1 MIHSQ
6 RGPWLGKAASPL
18 LMALES
24 RLLLDGAASDEPLLP
39 PPASPR
45 SVVFVDAGITGY
57 QTLLAG
63 LANSPEVVLL
73 DPREDGIARI
83 TSVLA
88 NWRGV
93 EEVSLISHG
102 QPGRLMLGSAWLAE
116 GTLNDHAVSLN
127 AWQASLAPGADIL
140 LYGCD
145 VGQGEGGSGLLKKI
159 ADLTGADVAASD
171 NPTGDPAQGGDWIL
185 ERHAGPIEAVSPWR
199 DGAPEG
205 FAGLLATYTV
215 TNTSDGAGPPAG
227 SLRQAVADANANPG
241 ADAIQFSLPAA
252 SRITLTAGSL
262 TVSGDLTINGDFSGN
277 DQVADVTIAGNG
289 ANFRAFLVNMGAIN
303 QELRVNSVVIDGFTP
318 NIGGYAGAGFAIQ
331 KGTLYLDHVTLSN
344 NTANNAALG
353 GGVYLDA
360 NGVLDVTDSTL
371 SGNSS
376 IYGGGIA
383 SQGGAV
389 TVTRS
394 LLADNVA
401 TSRGGAIYSITNG
414 GTLTVRES
422 TLTGNRADLGGAVF
436 VSNTNTVDILDATIA
451 NNTATSSGGGL
462 FNNTGSSALV
472 TVRVSIVA
480 DNTAPAQPDIA
491 NSVTVGW
498 SLVENIATWTTLAGS
513 SNLFNTDP
521 ALQPLADNGG
531 PSKTLALGNASPA
544 IDAWSAAQ
552 VGIADTTDQRGTGFS
567 RYANSQIDIG
577 AFERQAPVGVDDT
590 AWATE
595 AGGTTNLTPGA
606 IASGNLLTNDT
617 DADRNDT
624 RSVTAVRVGGVEGG
638 GQAGA
643 LALTGAYGSLT
654 LAANG
659 DFSYG
664 VADSQATVEA
674 LLAGQTLTERF
685 NYTVSDGKLTDVA
698 VLTITIQGAYDA
710 PLAVDDA
717 GSASEAGGYA
727 NATPG
732 ASASGNLLANDTAVE
747 SGALT
752 VTAIRAGGSEGAG
765 AAGVLGVSLT
775 GSYGTLTVSANGDFS
790 YIVNDA
796 LAEVQALGAGA
807 SLTDRFNHTVAKEGL
822 SDTGVLTITIQGADD
837 APLAVDDAGIA
848 VEAGGVLNRTPGR
861 NATGNLLANDN
872 DPDGPTLTVSVAV
885 PDGAYGTLSL
895 QADGGYIYVVND
907 ANPTVDG
914 LRAGE
919 SLTDRFVCTV
929 SDGRYAATST
939 LTITIQGADDRAAP
953 VAALQT
959 VMAVSTGGAATPV
972 ATLSDVSPSAPV
984 VALPALHFPAT
995 PFSWPSPAPAQS
1007 AAEVVREYQNSG
1019 EPADRV
1025 IGDLLAR
1032 VARHENV
1039 QQADVIRLLEGRG
1052 ANHDTIME
1060 SLRAFLQVQKE
1071 ARTQLY
1077 AGALREL
1084 DRREEVNP
1092 LRAISGEIGEKIP
1105 EWFPPLT
1112 GERIALL
1119 IGVNRYRE
1127 PIPSLDTPIRDVT
1140 AMGELLRTRGYQ
1152 TIILP
1157 DAGFH
1162 TVVEAFRAV
1171 GRKIAPGQDLLI
1183 YYAGHGYQR
1192 EDNGTGYWLLG
1203 DARAASAD
1211 KWLSTR
1217 HISDFLANIRAR
1229 HILLVS
1235 DSCFS
1240 GSLTRE
1246 YVFAPESEGL
1256 TREQILA
1263 RRSVM
1268 MMSSGGEEPVMDGGG
1283 NGHSVFAARLLQRL
1297 RELPPGGSGFE
1308 LFRQVRQ
1315 EVVKLSPQT
1324 PQYGAM
1330 LSAGHEPGGD
1340 YLFGGGGR

>member
-1 MIHSQ
+1 MINHQ

-24 RLLLDGAASDEPLLP
+24 RVLLDGAASDEPLLP
-39 PPASPR
+39 PTASPR

-63 LANSPEVVLL
+63 LANAPEVVVV

-83 TSVLA
+83 TSALA

-93 EEVSLISHG
+93 EEVHLVAHG
-102 QPGRLMLGSAWLAE
+102 QAGRLRVGNAWLAE
-116 GTLNDHAVSLN
+116 ETLDDRKASLN

-145 VGQGEGGSGLLKKI
+145 VGQGGEGSGLLQKI
-159 ADLTGADVAASD
+159 AVLTGADVAASD

-185 ERHAGPIEAVSPWR
+185 ERHTGPITSASPWR

-205 FAGLLATYTV
+205 FAGVLATYTV

-227 SLRQAVADANANPG
+227 SLRQAIADANANPG
-241 ADAIQFSLPAA
+241 ADTIQFSLPAA

-262 TVSGDLTINGDFSGN
+262 TVTGDLTINGDFSGN

-289 ANFRAFLVNMGAIN
+289 ANFRAFLLNMGAIN

-331 KGTLYLDHVTLSN
+331 KGTLRLDHVTLSN
-344 NTANNAALG
+344 NTASNAALG
-353 GGVYLDA
+353 GAVYLDA
-360 NGVLDVTDSTL
+360 NGVLEITDSTL
-371 SGNSS
+371 STNSS
-376 IYGGGIA
+376 IYGGGVA

-394 LLADNVA
+394 LLADNTA
-401 TSRGGAIYSITNG
+401 TSRGGAIYTVTNG
-414 GTLTVRES
+414 GSLTLKES
-422 TLTGNRADLGGAVF
+422 TLTGNRADLGGGLF
-436 VSNTNTVDILDATIA
+436 VGNTNTVDLLDATIA
-451 NNTATSSGGGL
+451 NNTATSFGGGL

-472 TVRVSIVA
+472 TLRVSIVA
-480 DNTAPAQPDIA
+480 DNSAPAHPDIA

-498 SLVENIATWTTLAGS
+498 SLVENIASWSTLAGS

-531 PSKTLALGNASPA
+531 PTRTLALGSASPA
-544 IDAWSAAQ
+544 IDQWTAAQ
-552 VGIADTTDQRGTGFS
+552 VGIADATDQRGTGFS
-567 RYANSQIDIG
+567 RYANGRIDIG
-577 AFERQAPVGVDDT
+577 AYERQVPVGVDDT

-595 AGGTTNLTPGA
+595 AGGTANRTPGA
-606 IASGNLLTNDT
+606 SASGNLLGNDT

-624 RSVTAVRVGGVEGG
+624 KSVQSVRVGGVEGAG
-638 GQAGA
+638 LEGA
-643 LALTGAYGSLT
+643 LSVALAGSYGSLT

-659 DFSYG
+659 DFSY
-664 VADSQATVEA
+664 VVDDSQATVQA
-674 LLAGQTLTERF
+674 LPVGQTLTERF

-698 VLTITIQGAYDA
+698 VLTITIQGANDA
-710 PLAVDDA
+710 PVAVDDA
-717 GSASEAGGYA
+717 GIATEAGGYA

-732 ASASGNLLANDTAVE
+732 ASASGNLLTNDTAVE
-747 SGALT
+747 SGALS
-752 VTAIRAGGSEGAG
+752 VTAIRVGGSEGAG
-765 AAGVLGVSLT
+765 AAGTLGTSLT
-775 GSYGTLTVSANGDFS
+775 GSYGLLTVGANGDFLYMLNES
-790 YIVNDA
+790 
-796 LAEVQALGAGA
+796 LAEVQALGVGG
-807 SLTDRFNHTVAKEGL
+807 SLIDRFNYTVTKEEL

-837 APLAVDDAGIA
+837 APVAVDDAGIA

-872 DPDGPTLTVSVAV
+872 DPDGPALTASVASPV
-885 PDGAYGTLSL
+885 GAYGTLTL
-895 QADGGYIYVVND
+895 QADGGYLYVVND

-919 SLTDRFVCTV
+919 SLTDRFTCTV
-929 SDGRYAATST
+929 SDGRYTATST
-939 LTITIQGADDRAAP
+939 LTITIQGADDRAALVVALQTPAP
-953 VAALQT
+953 VAA
-959 VMAVSTGGAATPV
+959 VPV
-972 ATLSDVSPSAPV
+972 AAPSDASM
-984 VALPALHFPAT
+984 VALPALHIPDMTPA
-995 PFSWPSPAPAQS
+995 WPSPAPVHSVADM
-1007 AAEVVREYQNSG
+1007 ARESQNSS
-1019 EPADRV
+1019 ESADQM
-1025 IGDLLAR
+1025 IGDMLAR

-1039 QQADVIRLLEGRG
+1039 QQADVIRFLEARG
-1052 ANHDTIME
+1052 ANQDTIME
-1060 SLRAFLQVQKE
+1060 SLRVFLQVQKE

-1092 LRAISGEIGEKIP
+1092 LRIDPGESEESMP

-1119 IGVNRYRE
+1119 IGVSRYRE

-1140 AMGELLRTRGYQ
+1140 AVGELLQNRGYQ
-1152 TIILP
+1152 TILLP
-1157 DAGFH
+1157 DAGLH

-1183 YYAGHGYQR
+1183 YYAGHGYLR

-1203 DARAASAD
+1203 DASAASAD

-1217 HISDFLANIRAR
+1217 HIADFLAHIRAR
-1229 HILLVS
+1229 HILLIS

-1240 GSLTRE
+1240 GALTRE
-1246 YVFAPESEGL
+1246 YRLASESGGL
-1256 TREQILA
+1256 TREEILA

-1283 NGHSVFAARLLQRL
+1283 DGHSVFAARLLQRL
-1297 RELPPGGSGFE
+1297 RDLPPGSSGFE